1 MGNHSNMQVELNS
14 VWRVHNLD
22 GLGDGLYR
30 VLQLYTKEHIVI
42 LFPLLESKALQRPL
56 KLDFDFFNE
65 AIKTG
70 NSELTPY
77 ELPYYQLQSE
87 DDISESYLVK
97 RDEKYRLIMGLVSN
111 PNFLLNLVEQ
121 PRSKAVSIHAK
132 AHNTYVQNIYR
143 ALNLYWKYGQ
153 ERNALLPSYKNS
165 GGRGKSRV
173 AGVTKRGSP
182 IQLSSPSIE
191 APEGV
196 NTSEQDKAL
205 FIKAMK
211 EFGLKGEKVKF
222 SSVYDKMLKEYKQY
236 AEELI
241 AAKSE
246 SREALVP
253 NYRAFVYWAK
263 KLVPAQIL
271 IRKQTNQGD
280 FDRNKRGLKGSAT
293 DHTEVPGS
301 CFELD
306 ATVLDVHIVSDF
318 QRNHVL
324 GRPTVYCVVDKES
337 RMIVGLHVS
346 MEYASWRAGRQV
358 LINSFTSKKEYCAE
372 FGIEIEEADWPCC
385 HIPQRLLC
393 DRGEFICQDAENLAV
408 PLIGHL
414 SIAPPY
420 RAELKGIV
428 EQRFNILN
436 EKLVHEL
443 LGTTKGRHYIRGDR
457 DPRLDAT
464 FTLRE
469 ITKLLIDEV
478 LEHNSSIFKD
488 LAKQSTLL
496 IESGLSPTPINYW
509 NLHVKAQRHALSR
522 ADEAHI
528 RSRLLP
534 TVRVT
539 MTGKGIRLNDQMYY
553 ESDHA
558 DFDTWKVIARNNGS
572 WQLDALVDHDNSSFI
587 FVRLEEVSSF
597 TRCYLM
603 KESVNFA
610 HRHQADILYFEDW
623 IKLEKNKAKPTAKS
637 IERHQRRNQVIET
650 AKEEAALAPSLSSKS
665 ERTKGMKA
673 RRREAILAQRIEDG
687 EYKLHQAKPDMES
700 DILSEPLDDK
710 KKKVIS
716 MLKRKRAN
724 DNEM

>member
-1 MGNHSNMQVELNS
+1 M
-14 VWRVHNLD
+14 D

>member
-1 MGNHSNMQVELNS
+1 MQVELNS

>member
-1 MGNHSNMQVELNS
+1 MELQSNMQQVELNS
-14 VWRVHNLD
+14 VWQIESLD
-22 GLGDGLYR
+22 GLNDGLYR
-30 VLQLYTKEHIVI
+30 VLQQHTADRIII
-42 LFPLLESKALQRPL
+42 LFPLVESKALQRPI
-56 KLDFDFFNE
+56 KLAFDLFSE
-65 AIKTG
+65 AIKVG
-70 NSELTPY
+70 KAQQSLY

-87 DDISESYLVK
+87 DDISESHLAK
-97 RDEKYRLIMGLVSN
+97 RNEKYSLIVDLVSSSD
-111 PNFLLNLVEQ
+111 FLLNLVDQ
-121 PRSKAVSIHAK
+121 PRSALVSQHAK
-132 AHNTYVQNIYR
+132 ANNTYVQNIYR

-165 GGRGKSRV
+165 GGRGKTRA
-173 AGVTKRGSP
+173 AGKVKRGSP
-182 IQLSSPSIE
+182 VQLSSPSID
-191 APEGV
+191 APIGV
-196 NTSEQDKAL
+196 NTTEADKAL
-205 FIKAMK
+205 FLKAMK
-211 EFGLKGEKVKF
+211 RFGLKGEKIRY
-222 SSVYDKMLKEYKQY
+222 SRVYDKMLKEYY
-236 AEELI
+236 ADELI
-241 AAKSE
+241 ASESE
-246 SREALVP
+246 SRDARVP
-253 NYRAFVYWAK
+253 NYRAFVYWVK
-263 KLVPAQIL
+263 KLIPAHTL

-280 FDRNKRGLKGSAT
+280 FERNRRSLKGAAT

-346 MEYASWRAGRQV
+346 MEYASWRAGRQA
-358 LINSFTSKKEYCAE
+358 LINSFTSKKGYCAE
-372 FGIEIEEADWPCC
+372 FGIEIDETDWPCH

-393 DRGEFICQDAENLAV
+393 DRGEFICKDAENLAV

-428 EQRFNILN
+428 EHRFNILN

-457 DPRLDAT
+457 DPRLDAAL
-464 FTLRE
+464 TLRDV
-469 ITKLLIDEV
+469 TKLLIDAV

-496 IESGLSPTPINYW
+496 IESGLPPTPFNYW
-509 NLHVKAQRHALSR
+509 NLHVKAQKHALSR
-522 ADEAHI
+522 ADEAHV
-528 RSRLLP
+528 RARLLP
-534 TVRVT
+534 ATKVT

-553 ESDHA
+553 DSGHPS
-558 DFDTWKVIARNNGS
+558 FDNWKVIARNHGS
-572 WQLDALVDHDNSSFI
+572 WPLDALIDHDNSSFI
-587 FVRLEEVSSF
+587 YVRLEEESGF
-597 TRCYLM
+597 TRCKLM
-603 KESVNFA
+603 KESANFS

-623 IKLEKNKAKPTAKS
+623 LKLEQKKARPTAKS
-637 IERHQRRNQVIET
+637 IERHQRRNQTIQN

-673 RRREAILAQRIEDG
+673 RRREAILAQRLEDG
-687 EYKLHQAKPDMES
+687 ETQSSLTEQNMES
-700 DILSEPLDDK
+700 GSSGEHIDNK

-716 MLKRKRAN
+716 MLKRKKVN
-724 DNEM
+724 NNEM